1 MPCFALW
8 RFAIC
13 GVPINCALPVARRR
27 PCIGPDAPRHCSAVG
42 RGRRPGATGRPVRR
56 DGSEPLGSLAAA
68 GLQLTTGA
76 YVCYLRLGRPG
87 LPVAPSHM
95 HRGAWACQRLRA
107 IAVHGPASGAGP
119 SPAPSCAVVA
129 RCIGACTG
137 RRRATGSARLISTP
151 RIAKRN
157 KAKHT
162 NVVQSPAKPCKALQ
176 SPAKQSSS
184 EHCKA

>member
-1 MPCFALW
+1 MQGFAGLCYALQCSELLCFAGLCRALQGFAGLCTTLVCFALL

-76 YVCYLRLGRPG
+76 CYLGRPG
-87 LPVAPSHM
+87 LPVAPGHAR
-95 HRGAWACQRLRA
+95 RGTWACQRLRA
-107 IAVHGPASGAGP
+107 IMVHRPAGGAGP
-119 SPAPSCAVVA
+119 SPAPSCAAVA
-129 RCIGACTG
+129 RSLQ
-137 RRRATGSARLISTP
+137 GSTAWSSAISRSQRKKCAWQP
-151 RIAKRN
+151 
-157 KAKHT
+157 
-162 NVVQSPAKPCKALQ
+162 
-176 SPAKQSSS
+176 
-184 EHCKA
+184 